1 MSISASRLK
10 IVKNQRP
17 IIPNLITVAS
27 GKGGVGK
34 TWFASTLAH
43 AMAFKGKR
51 VLLFDGD
58 LGLANIDVQLGLTP
72 QVDLANVISGR
83 VPFSEA
89 ITPFEGGARSV
100 SDESLPEAVR
110 AHAGFDVLAGRSG
123 SGTLGSLS
131 RNQLAELVHGLKGVA
146 EDYDYVICDLAAGI
160 DNACKILSTPSGRIY
175 VVLTDEPTSLTDA
188 YAYIKVMAMR
198 YPDIPVE
205 IVVNM
210 AEDKAEGRRTFATLA
225 KACENFLSFEP
236 KLAGI
241 IHRDP
246 DVKLTIRQQAPIITR
261 FPMSRAGKDVRKI
274 AEKAVKL

>member
-1 MSISASRLK
+1 MQ
-10 IVKNQRP
+10 QRP
-17 IIPNLITVAS
+17 IIPNLITIAS

-43 AMAFKGKR
+43 AMAYKGKR
-51 VLLFDGD
+51 ILLFDGD
-58 LGLANIDVQLGLTP
+58 LGLANVDVQLGLTP

-83 VPFSEA
+83 VPFNEA
-89 ITPFEGGARSV
+89 VTPFQGGAS
-100 SDESLPEAVR
+100 SFGDDTPEAAR
-110 AHAGFDVLAGRSG
+110 SKAGFDVLAGRSG

-131 RNQLAELVHGLKGVA
+131 RNQLAELVHSLKGIA

-160 DNACKILSTPSGRIY
+160 DNAAKMLSTPSGKIY

-188 YAYIKVMAMR
+188 YAFIKVMTMR

-241 IHRDP
+241 VHRDP
-246 DVKLTIRQQAPIITR
+246 NVKATIRQQAPIITR
-261 FPMSRAGKDVRKI
+261 FPQSHAGKDVREI

>member
-1 MSISASRLK
+1 MSISAGKLK
-10 IVKNQRP
+10 VVKNQRP
-17 IIPNLITVAS
+17 IIPNLITIAS

-43 AMAFKGKR
+43 AMAYKGR
-51 VLLFDGD
+51 RILLFDGD
-58 LGLANIDVQLGLTP
+58 LGLANVDVQLGLTP
-72 QVDLANVISGR
+72 KVDLANVISGS

-89 ITPFEGGARSV
+89 VTPFQGGASAFN
-100 SDESLPEAVR
+100 DGTPEAAR
-110 AHAGFDVLAGRSG
+110 SKAGFDVLAGRSG
-123 SGTLGSLS
+123 SGTLGSMS
-131 RNQLAELVHGLKGVA
+131 RNQLAELIHSLKGIA

-160 DNACKILSTPSGRIY
+160 DNAAKILSTPSGRIY

-188 YAYIKVMAMR
+188 YAFIKVMTMR

-241 IHRDP
+241 VHKDP
-246 DVKLTIRQQAPIITR
+246 NVKATIRQQAPIITR
-261 FPMSRAGKDVRKI
+261 YPTSRASKDVREI

>member
-1 MSISASRLK
+1 MSISANKLK
-10 IVKNQRP
+10 VVKNQRP
-17 IIPNLITVAS
+17 IIPNLITIAS

-34 TWFASTLAH
+34 TWFAATLAH

-51 VLLFDGD
+51 ILLFDGD

-72 QVDLANVISGR
+72 QVDLANVVSGR

-89 ITPFEGGARSV
+89 VTPFEGGALSFN
-100 SDESLPEAVR
+100 DENIPEASR
-110 AHAGFDVLAGRSG
+110 RRAGFDVLAGRSG
-123 SGTLGSLS
+123 SGTLGSLT
-131 RNQLAELVHGLKGVA
+131 RAQLAEMVHSLKNVA
-146 EDYDYVICDLAAGI
+146 EDYDYIICDLAAGI
-160 DNACKILSTPSGRIY
+160 DNAAKMLSTPSGRIY

-188 YAYIKVMAMR
+188 YAFIKVMTMR

-241 IHRDP
+241 VHRDP
-246 DVKLTIRQQAPIITR
+246 NVKATIRQQAPIITR
-261 FPMSRAGKDVRKI
+261 FPQSRAGKDVREI

>member
-1 MSISASRLK
+1 MSISAKKLK
-10 IVKNQRP
+10 VVKNQRP
-17 IIPNLITVAS
+17 IIPNLITIAS

-58 LGLANIDVQLGLTP
+58 LGLANVDVQLGLTP

-83 VPFSEA
+83 VPFAEA
-89 ITPFEGGARSV
+89 VTPFEGGALSFN
-100 SDESLPEAVR
+100 DEDIPEASR
-110 AHAGFDVLAGRSG
+110 RSAGFDVLAGRSG

-131 RNQLAELVHGLKGVA
+131 RAQLAEMVHSLKNVA

-160 DNACKILSTPSGRIY
+160 DNAAKMLSTPSGKIY

-188 YAYIKVMAMR
+188 YAFIKVMTMR

-241 IHRDP
+241 VHRDP
-246 DVKLTIRQQAPIITR
+246 NVKATIRQQAPIITR
-261 FPMSRAGKDVRKI
+261 FPQSRAGKDVREI

>member
-1 MSISASRLK
+1 MSISANKLK
-10 IVKNQRP
+10 VVKNQRP
-17 IIPNLITVAS
+17 IIPNLITIAS

-58 LGLANIDVQLGLTP
+58 LGLANVDVQLGLTP
-72 QVDLANVISGR
+72 QVDLANVISGK

-89 ITPFEGGARSV
+89 VTPFEGGALSF
-100 SDESLPEAVR
+100 SDEAIPEASR
-110 AHAGFDVLAGRSG
+110 RSAGFDVLAGRSG

-131 RNQLAELVHGLKGVA
+131 RAQLAELVHGLKNVA

-160 DNACKILSTPSGRIY
+160 DNAAKMLSTPSGRIY

-188 YAYIKVMAMR
+188 YAFIKVMTMR

-210 AEDKAEGRRTFATLA
+210 AEDQAEGRRTFATLA

-241 IHRDP
+241 VHRDP
-246 DVKLTIRQQAPIITR
+246 NVKATIRQQAPIITR
-261 FPMSRAGKDVRKI
+261 FPQSRAGKDVREI

>member
-1 MSISASRLK
+1 MSISANKLK
-10 IVKNQRP
+10 VVKNQRP
-17 IIPNLITVAS
+17 IIPNLITIAS

-51 VLLFDGD
+51 ILLFDGD

-72 QVDLANVISGR
+72 LVDLANVVSGR

-89 ITPFEGGARSV
+89 VTPFEGGALSF
-100 SDESLPEAVR
+100 DEEDIPEATR
-110 AHAGFDVLAGRSG
+110 RSAGFDVLAGRSG

-131 RNQLAELVHGLKGVA
+131 RAQLAEMVHSLKNVA

-160 DNACKILSTPSGRIY
+160 DNAAKMLSTPSGRIY

-188 YAYIKVMAMR
+188 YAFIKVMTMR

-210 AEDKAEGRRTFATLA
+210 AEDKAEGRRTFGTLA

-241 IHRDP
+241 VHRDP
-246 DVKLTIRQQAPIITR
+246 NVKATIRQQAPIITR
-261 FPMSRAGKDVRKI
+261 FPQSRAGKDVREI
-274 AEKAVKL
+274 AEKAVRL

>member
-1 MSISASRLK
+1 MSISASKLK
-10 IVKNQRP
+10 IVRNQRP

-34 TWFASTLAH
+34 TWFSATLAH

-72 QVDLANVISGR
+72 QVDLANVISGS
-83 VPFSEA
+83 VAFSEA
-89 ITPFEGGARSV
+89 VTAFEGGACSMA
-100 SDESLPEAVR
+100 DETIPEAAR
-110 AHAGFDVLAGRSG
+110 TRAGFDVLAGRSG

-131 RNQLAELVHGLKGVA
+131 RNQLAELIHSLKGIA

-160 DNACKILSTPSGRIY
+160 DNACKILSTPSAKVY

-210 AEDKAEGRRTFATLA
+210 AEDLAEGRRTFATLA

-246 DVKLTIRQQAPIITR
+246 NVKQSIRHQAPIITR
-261 FPMSRAGKDVRKI
+261 YPMSRAAKDVREI

>member
-1 MSISASRLK
+1 MNITSKRLK

-17 IIPNLITVAS
+17 IIPNMISVAS

-34 TWFASTLAH
+34 TWFSATLAH

-72 QVDLANVISGR
+72 KVDLANVISGQI
-83 VPFSEA
+83 PFSEA
-89 ITPFEGGARSV
+89 VTPFEGGAS
-100 SDESLPEAVR
+100 SIIDDGTPEAVR
-110 AHAGFDVLAGRSG
+110 RTAGFDVLAGRSG

-131 RNQLAELVHGLKGVA
+131 RNQLGDLAHSLKDIAEH
-146 EDYDYVICDLAAGI
+146 YDYVICDLAAGI
-160 DNACKILSTPSGRIY
+160 DNACKILSTPSGKIY

-198 YPDIPVE
+198 YPDIPIE

-210 AEDKAEGRRTFATLA
+210 AEDTAEGRRTFATLA

-246 DVKLTIRQQAPIITR
+246 DVKQSIRQQAPIINR
-261 FPMSRAGKDVRKI
+261 YPLSRAGKDVRLI

>member
-1 MSISASRLK
+1 MSITASRLK
-10 IVKNQRP
+10 IVRNQRP
-17 IIPNLITVAS
+17 IIPNMITIAS

-34 TWFASTLAH
+34 TWFAATLAH

-58 LGLANIDVQLGLTP
+58 LGLANVDVQLGLTP
-72 QVDLANVISGR
+72 EVDLANVVAGR
-83 VPFSEA
+83 VPFSA
-89 ITPFEGGARSV
+89 AVTPFDGGAGSI
-100 SDESLPEAVR
+100 SDKTIPEAAR
-110 AHAGFDVLAGRSG
+110 RNAGFDVLAGRSG

-131 RNQLAELVHGLKGVA
+131 RNELAELVHSLKGLA

-160 DNACKILSTPSGRIY
+160 DNSAKILSTPSGKIY

-198 YPDIPVE
+198 YPDIPIE

-246 DVKLTIRQQAPIITR
+246 DVKQSIRQQAPIITR
-261 FPMSRAGKDVRKI
+261 FPMSRAGKDVREI

>member
-1 MSISASRLK
+1 MSIPAGKLK

-17 IIPNLITVAS
+17 IIPNLITIAS

-58 LGLANIDVQLGLTP
+58 LGLANVDVQLGLTP
-72 QVDLANVISGR
+72 QVDLANVVSGR
-83 VPFSEA
+83 VPFCDA
-89 ITPFEGGARSV
+89 VTPFEGGALPFG
-100 SDESLPEAVR
+100 DESTPEAAR
-110 AHAGFDVLAGRSG
+110 RSAGFDVLAGRSG

-131 RNQLAELVHGLKGVA
+131 RSQLAELTHSLKGIA

-160 DNACKILSTPSGRIY
+160 DNAAKILSTPSGKIY

-188 YAYIKVMAMR
+188 YAFIKVMTMR

-241 IHRDP
+241 VHRDP
-246 DVKLTIRQQAPIITR
+246 NVKATIRQQAPIITR
-261 FPMSRAGKDVRKI
+261 FPQSRAGKDVREI